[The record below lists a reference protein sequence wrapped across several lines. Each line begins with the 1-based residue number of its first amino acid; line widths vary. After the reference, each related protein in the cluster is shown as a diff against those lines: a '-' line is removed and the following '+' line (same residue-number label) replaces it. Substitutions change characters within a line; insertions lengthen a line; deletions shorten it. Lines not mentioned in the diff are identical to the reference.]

1 MAFDY
6 QSLIDEA
13 MLGVVKKILI
23 EIEIKG
29 IRDDQSFYLSFR
41 TNFPGVILSDKVKE
55 KYPKEITIILQHQF
69 RNLAVINDKFMVN
82 ISFNGRAENI
92 EVPFNAI
99 TSFLDPAA
107 NFGFQFAHKKPA
119 PRISNK
125 GSGAEILAS
134 ESKFIKSAKTK
145 VSKKLEGNVVAMDKF
160 RKKRDES
167 TKKN

>member
-41 TNFPGVILSDKVKE
+41 TNFPGVILSDKVKV

-82 ISFNGRAENI
+82 ISFDGRAENI
-92 EVPFNAI
+92 EVPFSAI

-107 NFGFQFAHKKPA
+107 NFGFQFANKKPV

-125 GSGAEILAS
+125 SLGAEILSS
-134 ESKFIKSAKTK
+134 ESKFTKSTQTK
-145 VSKKLEGNVVAMDKF
+145 ISKKQEGTVVAMDKF